1 MSDQKYPLNWPAGW
15 RRTVSRSAA
24 KFVGKA
30 AVYGVEGQPNK
41 PRERVSI
48 AQGVARLTKQLNML
62 NGSGVNISSNLVLNQ
77 DGSIR
82 RDQRAPSDPGVA
94 VYWKTRKNE
103 PRCMA
108 IDQYDRIADNLA
120 AIAATLEAMRAI
132 DRYGGAAI
140 MERAFTGFK
149 ALTAPEQWWTI
160 LGCQQS
166 SGSDEI
172 HECFQRKASKM
183 HPDRGG
189 SHDDMAKLN
198 WARDTGLA
206 GLE

>member
-1 MSDQKYPLNWPAGW
+1 MSDQKHPLNWPAGW
-15 RRTVSRSAA
+15 RRTVSRTEA
-24 KFVGKA
+24 KFVGKQ
-30 AVYGVEGQPNK
+30 AVYGVEGQANK

-48 AQGVARLTKQLNML
+48 AQGVARLVKQLNML
-62 NGSGVNISSNLVLNQ
+62 DGTAVTISSNLVLNQ

-82 RDQRAPSDPGVA
+82 RDQRQPADPGVA

-108 IDQYDRIADNLA
+108 IDQYTRIADNLA

-160 LGCQQS
+160 LGCKQ
-166 SGSDEI
+166 DANRLEI
-172 HECFQRKASKM
+172 ERAFRIKASTA
-183 HPDRGG
+183 HPDTGG
-189 SHDDMAKLN
+189 SHDAMAKLN
-198 WARDTGLA
+198 WAREAGLA
-206 GLE
+206 ALE